1 MNILT
6 HIIAS
11 ITARPIGLAVKL
23 VIMFVSTFITAVIL
37 YIYIYI
43 MAVIFFH
50 GGENWSSIENHQP
63 SVCHIQSFS

>member
-1 MNILT
+1 MNILI

-37 YIYIYI
+37 YIYI
-43 MAVIFFH
+43 MSLSFFYS
-50 GGENWSSIENHQP
+50 GENWSSLEKHQP
-63 SVCHIQSFS
+63 SVCHFQSLS